1 MKISSYKYVVQYT
14 TYDYT
19 GKDIFEYIGFN
30 GVNGTTLIENARLYN
45 SAQEA
50 YEGFK
55 TLESIRK
62 DISTCKIWKL
72 EVVYDIL
79 GEVTGTAEITNH
91 EHSV

>member
-1 MKISSYKYVVQYT
+1 MKISSYKYVVQYK
-14 TYDYT
+14 TYSYT
-19 GKDIFEYIGFN
+19 GKDILEYIGSN
-30 GVNGTTLIENARLYN
+30 GVNGTMLIENARLYN

-62 DISTCKIWKL
+62 DVSCCQIWNL

-79 GEVTGTAEITNH
+79 GEITGTAEITNH
-91 EHSV
+91 ESSI